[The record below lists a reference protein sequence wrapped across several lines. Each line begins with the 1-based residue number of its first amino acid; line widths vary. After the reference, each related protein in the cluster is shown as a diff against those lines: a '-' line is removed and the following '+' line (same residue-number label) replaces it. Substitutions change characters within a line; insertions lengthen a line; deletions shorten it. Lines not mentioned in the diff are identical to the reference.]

1 VPADVESRAIAR
13 VAVVVGVAAA
23 IVAAY
28 ARYASPY
35 RPGVS
40 FPRGF
45 YGYYDQGAYLRL
57 ARVLAHIRLP
67 GRPEYQFGLGY
78 PVLGAVFS
86 RLGFRGDPFAPVDV
100 LCFGATTGLTVV
112 LGARAAALFAR
123 EHALALGVAAAG
135 LLLLATGILSM
146 VAIPWNSNIVLTLG
160 VLILVLVTSARP
172 ISPAGAAVIGASIG
186 WIFAARYADALF
198 FGIPVAGALVARP
211 PRERRQLVLFG
222 GAAAAA
228 VVGLVLFTQYHAFGN
243 PFTTPYHS
251 HFRRGLGSDQSLSN
265 YRIGWIPTHFWSTFV
280 TGRLGSARQ
289 SGSPILLMFPLLP
302 LAPIGMV
309 LLARSTRD
317 RVRIVWVTAAVASG
331 VSALFYLAFVAG
343 GAGDI
348 KFGNPRYW
356 AVWYPLW
363 SVLVVTCIAIFV
375 RYVANYARK
384 PEESASQHSAAS
396 DSRTPLRFDSKATS
410 ESAGREGSSAGS
422 AGKPSSVTH
431 EVQPP

>member
-1 VPADVESRAIAR
+1 MPADVESRAIAR

-35 RPGVS
+35 RPGVTT
-40 FPRGF
+40 PGGF

-57 ARVLAHIRLP
+57 AKVLLHVRLP
-67 GRPEYQFGLGY
+67 GRPAYQYGLGY
-78 PVLGAVFS
+78 PALGAVFL
-86 RLGFRGDPFAPVDV
+86 RLGFHGDPFAPVDV
-100 LCFGATTGLTVV
+100 LCFGATTGMTVV

-123 EHALALGVAAAG
+123 DHALALGVAAAG

-146 VAIPWNSNIVLTLG
+146 VAIPWNSNIVLALG
-160 VLILVLVTSARP
+160 LLVLVLLTSARP
-172 ISPAGAAVIGASIG
+172 ISPARAAVIGLSIG

-198 FGIPVAGALVARP
+198 FGIPVVGALVARQ
-211 PRERRQLVLFG
+211 PRERRQLFIFG
-222 GAAAAA
+222 GVSAAA
-228 VVGLVLFTQYHAFGN
+228 VVAVVLFSQYHAFGN
-243 PFTTPYHS
+243 PFTTPYQG

-265 YRIGWIPTHFWSTFV
+265 YHLGWIPKNFWSTFV
-280 TGRLGSARQ
+280 TGRLGSVRQ
-289 SGSPILLMFPLLP
+289 SGSPILLVFPLLP

-317 RVRIVWVTAAVASG
+317 RVRIVWVAAAVASG
-331 VSALFYLAFVAG
+331 ASAMFYLSFIAG

-375 RYVANYARK
+375 RYVANYVRR
-384 PEESASQHSAAS
+384 PEESALPALSG
-396 DSRTPLRFDSKATS
+396 
-410 ESAGREGSSAGS
+410 E
-422 AGKPSSVTH
+422 
-431 EVQPP
+431 